1 MIKMNKT
8 WITCMQRNGFTLIEL
23 MVTISVAAI
32 LLALAVP
39 AFQNLLISNRITAQ
53 TNDLVSDL
61 AFARS
66 EAIKRGLRVSACLT
80 STPATTPLS
89 CGAGTDWTVGWIVFV
104 DTGTAG
110 DATGDTILRTH
121 EALSGNNTLAVLGN
135 HFISYF
141 PSGTVD
147 AAETFTLCHTATL
160 GRNVAVSSTG
170 RVSTTPT
177 TTICS

>member
-1 MIKMNKT
+1 MP
-8 WITCMQRNGFTLIEL
+8 RNGFTLIEL

-32 LLALAVP
+32 LLALAAP
-39 AFQNLLISNRITAQ
+39 AFQGLLISNRITAQ

-66 EAIKRGLRVSACLT
+66 EAIKRGVRVTVCSAN
-80 STPATTPLS
+80 TPTT
-89 CGAGTDWTVGWIVFV
+89 CGAGTGWTQGWIVFV
-104 DTGTAG
+104 DNGTAG

-121 EALSGNNTLAVLGN
+121 EALRGNNTLNSSVN

-147 AAETFTLCHTATL
+147 ALETFTLCNTGFR
-160 GRNVAVSSTG
+160 GRSVDVSATG
-170 RVSTTPT
+170 RVAT
-177 TTICS
+177 TTTLLVCPP

>member
-1 MIKMNKT
+1 ML
-8 WITCMQRNGFTLIEL
+8 RNGFTLIEL
-23 MVTISVAAI
+23 IVTIAVAGI
-32 LLALAVP
+32 LLALAAP
-39 AFQNLLISNRITAQ
+39 SFQSLLISNRITAQ

-66 EAIKRGLRVSACLT
+66 EAIKRGVTVTACFAN
-80 STPATTPLS
+80 TPTT
-89 CGAGTDWTVGWIVFV
+89 CGAGINWTAGWIVFV

-121 EALSGNNTLAVLGN
+121 EALRGNSTLTATVTGN

-147 AAETFTLCHTATL
+147 AAETFTLCNAAVQ
-160 GRNVAVSSTG
+160 GRTVAISASG
-170 RVSTTPT
+170 RVNTTPT
-177 TTICS
+177 VCP